1 LLTFFQPGKWLVPR
15 LSGGTLATMLESSN
29 VPGQCEHWS
38 VDNESI
44 KHASEPTVY
53 SGRFQCLLPD
63 ASLLDANG
71 KLFQCSTLRVGQ
83 EVLGLTIQGN
93 SMHFKTVKIRSVLRL
108 PNRERDVCSFQLS
121 GDNVG
126 CSASH
131 NSIDSMTTSHSVL
144 AFRNPFP
151 DGENVHADNQQ
162 PLAQVLSSAELTPG
176 RHLLLVFQMKGIET
190 EHCSTAKLTCKKTS
204 VKSCEVVQFQLNES
218 DAFVLMKL
226 NSGSFIAISSSPE
239 VPTMRMVSIHGFI
252 EVQEITEGKPASTSV
267 KSEPWGAVLAQ
278 PRVLRTIRPPHNDAC
293 KSICRFYFN
302 SKGCK
307 SGKVCPR
314 CHHDDHRNDHTRAHH
329 GRKR

>member
-121 GDNVG
+121 GDIVG
-126 CSASH
+126 CTARH
-131 NSIDSMTTSHSVL
+131 DSIDSMTTSHSVL

-151 DGENVHADNQQ
+151 DAEDFRDDNG
-162 PLAQVLSSAELTPG
+162 PPVAQVLSSAELTPG
-176 RHLLLVFQMKGIET
+176 RHSLLVFQMKGIET
-190 EHCSTAKLTCKKTS
+190 EHCSTANVTCKKTL

-218 DAFVLMKL
+218 DAFVLMQL

-239 VPTMRMVSIHGFI
+239 V
-252 EVQEITEGKPASTSV
+252 QETTEGKAASTSV

-278 PRVLRTIRPPHNDAC
+278 PRVLRTIRPPHDDAC

-307 SGKVCPR
+307 SRKVCPR

>member
-1 LLTFFQPGKWLVPR
+1 MLKSFEPGKWLVPP
-15 LSGGTLATMLESSN
+15 LSGGTLATTLESSN

-38 VDNESI
+38 ADNESI
-44 KHASEPTVY
+44 KLASEPALY

-63 ASLLDANG
+63 AELLDAYG

-93 SMHFKTVKIRSVLRL
+93 SMHFKTLKIRSVLRL
-108 PNRERDVCSFQLS
+108 PNRERDVCSFQLAL
-121 GDNVG
+121 DNFGFPVI
-126 CSASH
+126 H
-131 NSIDSMTTSHSVL
+131 DSIEAMTTSHSVL

-151 DGENVHADNQQ
+151 DGADFHADNQQ
-162 PLAQVLSSAELTPG
+162 PVAQVLSSAELTPG
-176 RHLLLVFQMKGIET
+176 CHALLVFQIKGIET
-190 EHCSTAKLTCKKTS
+190 EHCSTANVTCKKTS

-226 NSGSFIAISSSPE
+226 NSGSFVAISSSPE
-239 VPTMRMVSIHGFI
+239 VRTMRMVSVRGFI
-252 EVQEITEGKPASTSV
+252 EVQEATEGKAASTSV

-278 PRVLRTIRPPHNDAC
+278 PRVLRTIRPPHDDAC